1 MRGPNPFAAV
11 TAQVNKLTPSKG
23 MRHILTKKNQRNAG
37 IRMKKKGKD
46 NNQYMEKL
54 RSPGALIS
62 ALEGNALICHVWKEG
77 QMAPIIA

>member
-11 TAQVNKLTPSKG
+11 TAQVNKLTPSRG

-37 IRMKKKGKD
+37 IGMKKNGKD

-54 RSPGALIS
+54 SSAGALIS
-62 ALEGNALICHVWKEG
+62 AVGGNALICQVWKEG
-77 QMAPIIA
+77 QMASTIA